1 MSRVYVKTGTP
12 AAPLL
17 QSDPTSMVSSTF
29 KSIIAASLFLALP
42 AVAQIAKLDIL
53 YQSLDADFQK
63 ASTAD
68 EITLN

>member
-1 MSRVYVKTGTP
+1 M
-12 AAPLL
+12 L
-17 QSDPTSMVSSTF
+17 SSTF
-29 KSIIAASLFLALP
+29 KSIIAATLFLALP
-42 AVAQIAKLDIL
+42 TVAQIANWDIL